1 MHIFGC
7 SASDGLAKKIAAAM
21 NVSLGHVDISKFA
34 NGEIKLRVNETKL
47 NGHAV
52 VVQSLSTP
60 AETNLVEFCLLCD
73 ALHRAGVRDIIAVV
87 PWLCYSKQDKVFRN
101 GEPLSVKVI
110 AKILQV
116 APISRLFTFD
126 LHNLAILGFFDV
138 PVTNLSANEL
148 FVNYFHK
155 KVTPHTVVVAP
166 DAGSIKASTAFAAS
180 LGVPVVY
187 VDKKRDLAT
196 GKVKVVGI
204 SRPVKNADV
213 IIIDDMIVTGATLV
227 EAAKYLKK
235 QHIRSLSVAA
245 THHLYV
251 TGAQKA
257 IEKSGF
263 DEIVV
268 TDTIAPKSESSKLTV
283 LSIADIIARELND
296 LM

>member
-7 SASDGLAKKIAAAM
+7 SANNDLAKKVAEVM
-21 NVSLGHVDISKFA
+21 NVTLGHVEISKFT

-52 VVQSLSTP
+52 VVQSLSAP

-73 ALHRAGVRDIIAVV
+73 ALHRGGVHDIIAVV
-87 PWLCYSKQDKVFRN
+87 PWLCYSKQDKVFRP

-116 APISRLFTFD
+116 APISRLYTFD

-138 PVTNLSANEL
+138 PVNNLSANDL
-148 FVNYFHK
+148 FVDYFRK
-155 KVTPHTVVVAP
+155 KVTPRTVVVAP

-180 LGVPVVY
+180 LDVPVVY
-187 VDKKRDLAT
+187 MDKKRDLVS
-196 GKVKVVGI
+196 GEVKVMGI

-213 IIIDDMIVTGATLV
+213 IIVDDMIVTGGTLIHT
-227 EAAKYLKK
+227 ANYLKNQQIK
-235 QHIRSLSVAA
+235 SLSVAA

-251 TGAQKA
+251 SGAQEA

-268 TDTIAPKSESSKLTV
+268 TDTIAPKSKSPKLTV
-283 LSIADIIARELND
+283 LTTADIIAKELNE
-296 LM
+296 LL